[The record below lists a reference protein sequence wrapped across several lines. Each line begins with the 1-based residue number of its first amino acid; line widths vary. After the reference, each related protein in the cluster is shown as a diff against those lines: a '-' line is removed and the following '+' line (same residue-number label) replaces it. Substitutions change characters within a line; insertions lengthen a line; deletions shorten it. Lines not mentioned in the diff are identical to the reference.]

1 MSPAR
6 LRCPAPPA
14 APAPPPQLYPAPR
27 LAALLSSLPEW
38 RLLGAADMARLGMDT
53 SDEEEFW

>member
-38 RLLGAADMARLGMDT
+38 RLLGAADMARLGLDT
-53 SDEEEFW
+53 RDEEEFW